1 MQAILG
7 MSNSK
12 PPIKVLEFYSGIG
25 GFHAALSKTH
35 IAFQVLQAFD
45 MNINANLVYQ
55 TTHPTVPVSV
65 RNIGFLSPI
74 DLDAFQADMFLL
86 SPPCQPYSRKGSR
99 KGINDSRADSFVQL
113 LDSIKK
119 MQQKP
124 KWMLVENVYGFETS
138 DTFTILKEKLVGEY
152 DIQSFELNPWHFGIP
167 YSRPRIFI
175 LAKLRVC
182 NQCKQDYRLDTDSHQ
197 GDHEKCSECQDSVFK
212 GFSIQEFNHKV
223 IKQEQA
229 HAAMADRFFQGRDTT
244 PQTLA
249 GFLDN
254 PSSEDTNPYMLVMEQ
269 DLWAAARHFDVV
281 GPESTRS
288 CCFTKA
294 YGSYARGGGSV
305 VRTDSKPGYKERE
318 EAAFKAYNELFEEH
332 KLKVELLQVQK
343 PTVEIDSNTIAA
355 ELRALAIDSKQEPI
369 VPLNQRGKKKRV
381 TKKKPS
387 MEAAREG
394 KSKWWDEL
402 SKTRPCPLVELKL
415 RYFSSSEM
423 GRLHGFPKEQLKFPE
438 STTQIQRFKLI
449 GNSLHVDIVRMLIEY
464 MME

>member
-1 MQAILG
+1 

-197 GDHEKCSECQDSVFK
+197 GDHEKC
-212 GFSIQEFNHKV
+212 
-223 IKQEQA
+223 
-229 HAAMADRFFQGRDTT
+229 RDTT
-244 PQTLA
+244 PQILA

-254 PSSEDTNPYMLVMEQ
+254 PNSEDTNPYMLVTEQ

-305 VRTDSKPGYKERE
+305 
-318 EAAFKAYNELFEEH
+318 
-332 KLKVELLQVQK
+332 
-343 PTVEIDSNTIAA
+343 
-355 ELRALAIDSKQEPI
+355 
-369 VPLNQRGKKKRV
+369 RV